1 MNKFDAKKDKI
12 AVVVKSFSLKRK
24 SDFFLDHFI
33 KPYIISMAIDKQGAK
48 ALLKAAPTYSTSISL
63 LQNLADLIAKQIQ
76 KNKDDESFRR
86 NSLLLRD
93 MKPAYDILRSFDSE
107 NDFVKAKSSIIP
119 LNVSN
124 KIGTQPKSIK
134 L

>member
-1 MNKFDAKKDKI
+1 MNKFDAKTDKI
-12 AVVVKSFSLKRK
+12 AVVDKSFSLKRK
-24 SDFFLDHFI
+24 SDFFLDRFI
-33 KPYIISMAIDKQGAK
+33 KPYIISMTIDKQCAK
-48 ALLKAAPTYSTSISL
+48 ALLKAAPTYSTSINF

-93 MKPAYDILRSFDSE
+93 VNPAYDILRSFYSE
-107 NDFVKAKSSIIP
+107 NDFVKAKTSIIP

-124 KIGTQPKSIK
+124 KMGAQTKAIK